1 MLKLFI
7 MYLLGDSERIKKTC
21 KPIVILHSFKDYSLP
36 AIKCHDQLSC
46 WMTPFLKNFQRIT
59 IITSFFINI
68 IHCFSK
74 YCEHI
79 EN

>member
-1 MLKLFI
+1 MFKLFI

-46 WMTPFLKNFQRIT
+46 WMTPFLK
-59 IITSFFINI
+59 TSKELQLLFL
-68 IHCFSK
+68 
-74 YCEHI
+74 
-79 EN
+79 